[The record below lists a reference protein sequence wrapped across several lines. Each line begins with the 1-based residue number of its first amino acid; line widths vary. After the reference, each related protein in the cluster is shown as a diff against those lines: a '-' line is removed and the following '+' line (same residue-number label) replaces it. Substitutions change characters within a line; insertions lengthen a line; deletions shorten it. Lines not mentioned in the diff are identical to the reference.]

1 MTLRNLKT
9 FSKYCIHVNYFK
21 LIARSSNFF
30 ILLERLFI
38 ILSTMEIAYPL
49 TCGLF
54 WTYSVTVIT
63 FANRSFLRTT
73 KSLNKFDFY
82 LKLLSSISNCT
93 QPHTFI
99 SRFFLLYCVKG
110 AKMLRKK
117 SPKKEAESCNDLKL
131 SWKLKMTNRIKFSM
145 NSNRFCHWIQFA
157 PKNEKVRF
165 HPLAGRITHN
175 TCQNKLLR
183 FQKS

>member
-82 LKLLSSISNCT
+82 LKSLSSISNCT

-117 SPKKEAESCNDLKL
+117 NHLKKKPNLLMTL
-131 SWKLKMTNRIKFSM
+131 SWKLKMTNRIQFSM
-145 NSNRFCHWIQFA
+145 NSNRFCHRIQFA